1 MKKLRKVLAIL
12 LTMSILAV
20 ASCISS
26 FAEGTETTASPYDVW
41 DGTSNSTLAGA
52 GEEDSPYIISTPEQ
66 LCYVV
71 FEAENTSGKYYRL
84 DKDIYLNDVSDENWQ
99 TNSPNKW
106 ESKTSADNN
115 TGFQGNFDGAGHIVY
130 GLYTDNSSNVWSKG
144 GLFPFIAPNGSVT
157 IKNVGIKDANINSSW
172 SAGALIGQLTGG
184 DASYTVTVSNCF
196 ADESVTL
203 AGAFYTGFIALID
216 SSCALDINNCYS
228 RVIFSETAY
237 PNNDNKGAFVGGF
250 SNDATR
256 TISNCYVVLRN
267 ADYEHGFNI
276 FPTGNINLTCSE
288 VHAANDAYNSLT
300 QRNGIVGFNG
310 LHWPTDFKGQQAR
323 RDKLTS
329 FDYENVWVAGKYD
342 ADYLELKEF
351 VDFEIG
357 DVNRDR
363 FIDIRDL
370 IRLKVI
376 TVTDSTDLNTEYAD
390 IDGNSKIDA
399 IDLSALKKQL
409 LEVQ

>member
-1 MKKLRKVLAIL
+1 MHTSFNAKRVLSLFCAIAL
-12 LTMSILAV
+12 LLSSVILPNV
-20 ASCISS
+20 VSLK
-26 FAEGTETTASPYDVW
+26 AEGNLDVW

-71 FEAENTSGKYYRL
+71 FEAENTSGKYYKL
-84 DKDIYLNDVSDENWQ
+84 ANDIYLNDVANASWQ

-106 ESKTSADNN
+106 ESKTNADNN

-130 GLYTDNSSNVWSKG
+130 GLYTDNSSNIWSKG
-144 GLFPFIAPNGSVT
+144 GLFPYIAPNGSVT

-250 SNDATR
+250 GGSAVR
-256 TISNCYVVLRN
+256 TVSNCYVVLRN
-267 ADYEHGFNI
+267 ADYEHGFNAL
-276 FPTGNINLTCSE
+276 PTSGSFTCSE
-288 VHAANDAYNSLT
+288 VHAANDASNSLT
-300 QRNGIVGFNG
+300 QRNGIAGFG
-310 LHWPTDFKGQQAR
+310 GGHWPTDFKGAST
-323 RDKLTS
+323 LS
-329 FDYENVWVAGKYD
+329 GIFDFTNTWVAGATND
-342 ADYLELKEF
+342 DY
-351 VDFEIG
+351 IS
-357 DVNRDR
+357 
-363 FIDIRDL
+363 
-370 IRLKVI
+370 LKVFEKTEEEI
-376 TVTDSTDLNTEYAD
+376 KIWDGTSDSNLTGEGTEANPFV
-390 IDGNSKIDA
+390 ISTPE
-399 IDLSALKKQL
+399 QL
-409 LEVQ
+409 